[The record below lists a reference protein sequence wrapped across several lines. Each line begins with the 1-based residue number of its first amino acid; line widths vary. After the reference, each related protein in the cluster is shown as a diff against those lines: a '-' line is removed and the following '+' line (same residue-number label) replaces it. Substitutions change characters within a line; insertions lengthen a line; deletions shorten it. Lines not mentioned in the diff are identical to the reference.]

1 MCVGGLYY
9 EKIGNYVAEMSR
21 YVISRDEWLNKYKE
35 KANVM
40 LVSDNNETVVID
52 MVDFVQKV
60 ESKM

>member
-1 MCVGGLYY
+1 MK
-9 EKIGNYVAEMSR
+9 KIGNYVAEMSR